1 MKKINNKDNN
11 ETITV
16 KVFGNAIAENI
27 GIWDYS
33 NTKKYSNWIGRMT
46 DKDGK
51 VEYFKKS
58 YDEDLY
64 FYFPKN
70 LKAGDILK
78 AGCTMIYKKRSE
90 SAYYAVIEVT
100 EDSITLL
107 KETTYL
113 KATKAYNEYI
123 EKMAAEEE
131 EEEYSTNGAIDTVKF
146 SVNNSTIK
154 NTEDYYNILEVMVG
168 KNKWKSLNKKND
180 AYDITG
186 ISVGD
191 ILREGGIDSKGKTW
205 ITNYYIVKRIENN
218 TIVMVEGSSVKDINR
233 TIELYGLDKLAEL
246 NNNND
251 NNNESDKNKT
261 TMKKK
266 EYIKQLDNNYLERVS
281 IELSEKNN
289 IDIELFDDGMDDS
302 MICVR
307 IESYFGY
314 ITVNENYDSLSNDDY
329 LTLGIMINADAD
341 DDEEEMKHIWQL
353 SALAE
358 EENNLYYW
366 TSIEEAAE
374 AMIDIIRRN
383 S

>member
-1 MKKINNKDNN
+1 MRMINNN

-16 KVFGNAIAENI
+16 KVFNNAIAENI

-51 VEYFKKS
+51 VDYFKKS

-64 FYFPKN
+64 FYLPKN

-107 KETTYL
+107 CETTYL
-113 KATKAYNEYI
+113 KATKAYNEHI
-123 EKMAAEEE
+123 E
-131 EEEYSTNGAIDTVKF
+131 SDR
-146 SVNNSTIK
+146 
-154 NTEDYYNILEVMVG
+154 
-168 KNKWKSLNKKND
+168 LN
-180 AYDITG
+180 
-186 ISVGD
+186 
-191 ILREGGIDSKGKTW
+191 
-205 ITNYYIVKRIENN
+205 
-218 TIVMVEGSSVKDINR
+218 
-233 TIELYGLDKLAEL
+233 KLAEL
-246 NNNND
+246 NNKGND
-251 NNNESDKNKT
+251 NNNESPKNKT

-266 EYIKQLDNNYLERVS
+266 EYIKQLDNNHLERVS

-289 IDIELFDDGMDDS
+289 IDIELFDDGLDDS

-329 LTLGIMINADAD
+329 LTLGIMLNADAD
-341 DDEEEMKHIWQL
+341 DNEEEMKHIWQL

-358 EENNLYYW
+358 EENNQYYW
-366 TSIEEAAE
+366 TTIEEAAE
-374 AMIDIIRRN
+374 AMIDIIKKN

>member
-1 MKKINNKDNN
+1 MKKTTNNN

-123 EKMAAEEE
+123 ENMAEEE
-131 EEEYSTNGAIDTVKF
+131 EYTTNGATDTVKF
-146 SVNNSTIK
+146 DVRNYTIK
-154 NTEDYYNILEVMVG
+154 NTEDYYNILELMVG

-205 ITNYYIVKRIENN
+205 ITNYYIVTRIENN
-218 TIVMVEGSSVKDINR
+218 TIVMVEGSSVKALNR

-251 NNNESDKNKT
+251 NNNESDKNNT
-261 TMKKK
+261 TMRKK
-266 EYIKQLDNNYLERVS
+266 EYIKQLDNKNLER
-281 IELSEKNN
+281 IAKELSEKNN
-289 IDIELFDDGMDDS
+289 IDIELFDDGMDDF

-307 IESYFGY
+307 IKSYFGY

-366 TSIEEAAE
+366 TTIEEAAE
-374 AMIDIIRRN
+374 AMIDIIKRN

>member
-1 MKKINNKDNN
+1 MKKTTNNN

-16 KVFGNAIAENI
+16 KVFSNAIAENI

-51 VEYFKKS
+51 TEYFKKS

-64 FYFPKN
+64 FYLPKDI
-70 LKAGDILK
+70 KAGDILK

-113 KATKAYNEYI
+113 KATKAYNDYVEN
-123 EKMAAEEE
+123 MAEDNE
-131 EEEYSTNGAIDTVKF
+131 EEEYATDGANDTVKF
-146 SVNNSTIK
+146 SVNNNTIK
-154 NTEDYYNILEVMVG
+154 NTEDYYNILEVMIG

-205 ITNYYIVKRIENN
+205 ITNYYIVTRIENN

-246 NNNND
+246 NND
-251 NNNESDKNKT
+251 NNNESDKNNT
-261 TMKKK
+261 TMRKK
-266 EYIKQLDNNYLERVS
+266 EYIKQLDNKNLERVAK
-281 IELSEKNN
+281 ELSEKNN

-307 IESYFGY
+307 IKSYFGY
-314 ITVNENYDSLSNDDY
+314 ITVNEDYNSLSNDDY

-366 TSIEEAAE
+366 TTIEEAAE
-374 AMIDIIRRN
+374 AMIDIIKKN

>member
-1 MKKINNKDNN
+1 MKKTTNNN

-90 SAYYAVIEVT
+90 SAYYAIIEVT

-146 SVNNSTIK
+146 SVNNSTVK

-205 ITNYYIVKRIENN
+205 ITNYYIVTRIENN
-218 TIVMVEGSSVKDINR
+218 TIVMVEGSSVKDLDR

-266 EYIKQLDNNYLERVS
+266 EYIKQLDNDYLERVAK
-281 IELSEKNN
+281 ELSEKNN

-314 ITVNENYDSLSNDDY
+314 ITVNEDYPLLSNDDY

-374 AMIDIIRRN
+374 AMIDIIKKN

>member
-1 MKKINNKDNN
+1 MKKTTNNN

-64 FYFPKN
+64 FYLPKDIQ
-70 LKAGDILK
+70 AGDILK
-78 AGCTMIYKKRSE
+78 VGCTMIYKKRSE

-131 EEEYSTNGAIDTVKF
+131 EEEYTTDGAIDAVKF
-146 SVNNSTIK
+146 SVNNNTIK
-154 NTEDYYNILEVMVG
+154 NTEDYCNILEVMIG
-168 KNKWKSLNKKND
+168 KNKWQPLNKKND

-205 ITNYYIVKRIENN
+205 ITNYYIVTSIENN
-218 TIVMVEGSSVKDINR
+218 TIVMVEGSSVKALDR

-251 NNNESDKNKT
+251 NNNESDKNNT
-261 TMKKK
+261 TMRKK
-266 EYIKQLDNNYLERVS
+266 EYIKQLDNKNLERVS
-281 IELSEKNN
+281 KELSEKNN

-307 IESYFGY
+307 IKSYFGY
-314 ITVNENYDSLSNDDY
+314 ITVNEDYNSLSNDDY
-329 LTLGIMINADAD
+329 LTLGIMLNVDAD

-358 EENNLYYW
+358 EENNQYYW
-366 TSIEEAAE
+366 TTIEEAAE
-374 AMIDIIRRN
+374 AMIDIIKKN

>member
-1 MKKINNKDNN
+1 MKKTTNNN

-64 FYFPKN
+64 FYLPKN
-70 LKAGDILK
+70 IKAGDILK

-113 KATKAYNEYI
+113 KATKAYNEYV
-123 EKMAAEEE
+123 ENMAAEEE
-131 EEEYSTNGAIDTVKF
+131 EEEYTTNGVNDTVKF
-146 SVNNSTIK
+146 SVNNNTIK
-154 NTEDYYNILEVMVG
+154 NTEDFYNILEIMIG
-168 KNKWKSLNKKND
+168 RNKWKSLNKKND
-180 AYDITG
+180 AYELTG

-191 ILREGGIDSKGKTW
+191 ILREDGIDSNGKTW
-205 ITNYYIVKRIENN
+205 ITNYYIVTRIENN
-218 TIVMVEGSSVKDINR
+218 TIVMVEGSSVKDLNR

-251 NNNESDKNKT
+251 NNNESDKNNT
-261 TMKKK
+261 TMRKK

-341 DDEEEMKHIWQL
+341 EDEEEMKHIWQL

-358 EENNLYYW
+358 EENNQYYW
-366 TSIEEAAE
+366 TTIEEAAE
-374 AMIDIIRRN
+374 AMIDIIKRN

>member
-1 MKKINNKDNN
+1 MKKTTNNNN

-16 KVFGNAIAENI
+16 KVFSNAIAENI

-64 FYFPKN
+64 FYLPKDI
-70 LKAGDILK
+70 KAGDILK
-78 AGCTMIYKKRSE
+78 AGCTMVYKKRSE

-107 KETTYL
+107 EETTYL
-113 KATKAYNEYI
+113 KATKAYNDYVEN
-123 EKMAAEEE
+123 MAAEEE
-131 EEEYSTNGAIDTVKF
+131 EEEYATDGANDTVVF
-146 SVNNSTIK
+146 SINNNTIK
-154 NTEDYYNILEVMVG
+154 NTEDYYNILEVMIG
-168 KNKWKSLNKKND
+168 KNRWQPLNKKND

-205 ITNYYIVKRIENN
+205 ITNYYIVTRIENN
-218 TIVMVEGSSVKDINR
+218 TIVMVEGSSVKDLNR

-246 NNNND
+246 NNHND

-261 TMKKK
+261 TMRKK
-266 EYIKQLDNNYLERVS
+266 EYIKQLDNNYLER
-281 IELSEKNN
+281 IAKELSEKNN

-307 IESYFGY
+307 IKSYFGY
-314 ITVNENYDSLSNDDY
+314 ITVNEDYNTLSNDDY

-358 EENNLYYW
+358 EDNNLYYW
-366 TSIEEAAE
+366 TTIEEAAE
-374 AMIDIIRRN
+374 AMIDIIKKN

>member
-1 MKKINNKDNN
+1 MRKINNN

-16 KVFGNAIAENI
+16 KVFNNAIAENI

-33 NTKKYSNWIGRMT
+33 NTKKYSNWMGRMT

-51 VEYFKKS
+51 AEYFKKS

-64 FYFPKN
+64 FYLPKDI
-70 LKAGDILK
+70 KAGDILK

-107 KETTYL
+107 EETTYL

-131 EEEYSTNGAIDTVKF
+131 YSTNGAIDTVEF
-146 SVNNSTIK
+146 SVNNNTIK
-154 NTEDYYNILEVMVG
+154 NTENYYSIFEIEVG
-168 KNKWKSLNKKND
+168 RNKWQSLNRKDN

-186 ISVGD
+186 VSVGD
-191 ILREGGIDSKGKTW
+191 ILREGGEDSKGKTW
-205 ITNYYIVKRIENN
+205 IVAYYLVIKVENDMIE
-218 TIVMVEGSSVKDINR
+218 VVEAPSVKALNK
-233 TIELYGLDKLAEL
+233 TIELYGLAKLADFNN

-251 NNNESDKNKT
+251 NNNESDKNNT

-266 EYIKQLDNNYLERVS
+266 EYIKQLDNDYLERVS

-341 DDEEEMKHIWQL
+341 DDEEEMNHIWQL
-353 SALAE
+353 SALAA
-358 EENNLYYW
+358 EENNQYYW
-366 TSIEEAAE
+366 TTIEDAAE
-374 AMIDIIRRN
+374 AMIDIIKKNR
-383 S
+383 

>member
-1 MKKINNKDNN
+1 MKKTTNNN

-16 KVFGNAIAENI
+16 KVFSNAIAENI

-64 FYFPKN
+64 FYLPKDI
-70 LKAGDILK
+70 KAGDILK

-107 KETTYL
+107 EETTYL
-113 KATKAYNEYI
+113 KATKAYNDYVEN
-123 EKMAAEEE
+123 MAAEEE
-131 EEEYSTNGAIDTVKF
+131 EEEYATDGANDTVVF
-146 SVNNSTIK
+146 SINNNTIK
-154 NTEDYYNILEVMVG
+154 NTEDYYNILEVMIG
-168 KNKWKSLNKKND
+168 KNRWQPLNKKND

-205 ITNYYIVKRIENN
+205 ITNYYIVTRIENN
-218 TIVMVEGSSVKDINR
+218 TIVMVEGSSVKDLNR

-261 TMKKK
+261 TMRKK
-266 EYIKQLDNNYLERVS
+266 EYIKQLDNNYLER
-281 IELSEKNN
+281 IAKELSEKNN

-307 IESYFGY
+307 IKSYFGY
-314 ITVNENYDSLSNDDY
+314 ITVNEDYNTLSNDDY
-329 LTLGIMINADAD
+329 LTLGIMLNADAD

-366 TSIEEAAE
+366 TTIEEAAE
-374 AMIDIIRRN
+374 AMIDIIKKN

>member
-1 MKKINNKDNN
+1 MKKTTNNN

-113 KATKAYNEYI
+113 KATKAYNDYI

-131 EEEYSTNGAIDTVKF
+131 EEEYPTNGAIDTVKF
-146 SVNNSTIK
+146 SVNNNVIK
-154 NTEDYYNILEVMVG
+154 NTEDY
-168 KNKWKSLNKKND
+168 
-180 AYDITG
+180 
-186 ISVGD
+186 
-191 ILREGGIDSKGKTW
+191 
-205 ITNYYIVKRIENN
+205 
-218 TIVMVEGSSVKDINR
+218 
-233 TIELYGLDKLAEL
+233 
-246 NNNND
+246 
-251 NNNESDKNKT
+251 SDKNNT

-266 EYIKQLDNNYLERVS
+266 EYIKQLDNKNLERVAK
-281 IELSEKNN
+281 ELSEKNN

-307 IESYFGY
+307 IKSYFGY

-374 AMIDIIRRN
+374 AMIDIIKKN

>member
-1 MKKINNKDNN
+1 MKKTTNNNN

-16 KVFGNAIAENI
+16 KVFSNAIAENI

-64 FYFPKN
+64 FYLPKDI
-70 LKAGDILK
+70 KAGDILK
-78 AGCTMIYKKRSE
+78 AGCTMVYKKRSE

-107 KETTYL
+107 EETTYL
-113 KATKAYNEYI
+113 KATKAYNDYVEN
-123 EKMAAEEE
+123 MAAEEE
-131 EEEYSTNGAIDTVKF
+131 EEEYATDGANDTVVF
-146 SVNNSTIK
+146 SINNNTIK
-154 NTEDYYNILEVMVG
+154 NTEDYYNILEVMIG
-168 KNKWKSLNKKND
+168 KNRWQPLNKKND

-205 ITNYYIVKRIENN
+205 ITNYYIVTRIENN
-218 TIVMVEGSSVKDINR
+218 TIVMVEGSSVKDLNR

-246 NNNND
+246 NNHND

-266 EYIKQLDNNYLERVS
+266 EYIKQLDNNYLER
-281 IELSEKNN
+281 IAKELSEKNN

-307 IESYFGY
+307 IKSYFGY
-314 ITVNENYDSLSNDDY
+314 ITVNEDYNTLSNDDY

-358 EENNLYYW
+358 EDNNLYYW
-366 TSIEEAAE
+366 TTIEEAAE
-374 AMIDIIRRN
+374 AMIDIIKKN

>member
-1 MKKINNKDNN
+1 MKKTTNNN

-27 GIWDYS
+27 GIWDYA

-64 FYFPKN
+64 FYLPKN
-70 LKAGDILK
+70 IKAGDILK

-107 KETTYL
+107 EETTYL

-131 EEEYSTNGAIDTVKF
+131 EEEYTTNGVNDTVKF
-146 SVNNSTIK
+146 SVNNNTIK
-154 NTEDYYNILEVMVG
+154 NTEDYYNILEIMIG

-180 AYDITG
+180 AYDTTG

-205 ITNYYIVKRIENN
+205 ITNYYIVTRIENN
-218 TIVMVEGSSVKDINR
+218 TIVMVEGSSVKDLNR

-341 DDEEEMKHIWQL
+341 EDEEEMKHIWQL

-366 TSIEEAAE
+366 TTIEEAAE
-374 AMIDIIRRN
+374 AMIDIIKKN

>member
-1 MKKINNKDNN
+1 MKKTTNNN

-16 KVFGNAIAENI
+16 KVFSNAIAENI

-64 FYFPKN
+64 FYLPKDI
-70 LKAGDILK
+70 KAGDILK
-78 AGCTMIYKKRSE
+78 AGCTMVYKKRSE

-107 KETTYL
+107 EETTYL
-113 KATKAYNEYI
+113 KATKAYNDYVEN
-123 EKMAAEEE
+123 MAAEEE
-131 EEEYSTNGAIDTVKF
+131 EEEYATDGANDTVVF
-146 SVNNSTIK
+146 SINNNTIK
-154 NTEDYYNILEVMVG
+154 NTEDYYNILEVMIG
-168 KNKWKSLNKKND
+168 KNRWQPLNKKND

-205 ITNYYIVKRIENN
+205 ITNYYIVTRIENN
-218 TIVMVEGSSVKDINR
+218 TIVMVEGSSVKDLNR

-261 TMKKK
+261 TMRKK
-266 EYIKQLDNNYLERVS
+266 EYIKQLDNNYLER
-281 IELSEKNN
+281 IAKELSEKNN

-307 IESYFGY
+307 IKSYFGY
-314 ITVNENYDSLSNDDY
+314 ITVNEDYNTLSNDDY

-366 TSIEEAAE
+366 TTIEEAAE
-374 AMIDIIRRN
+374 AMIDIIKKN

>member
-1 MKKINNKDNN
+1 MKKTTNNNN

-16 KVFGNAIAENI
+16 KVFSNAIAENI

-64 FYFPKN
+64 FYLPKDI
-70 LKAGDILK
+70 KAGDILK
-78 AGCTMIYKKRSE
+78 AGCTMVYKKRSE

-107 KETTYL
+107 EETTYL
-113 KATKAYNEYI
+113 KATKAYNDYVEN
-123 EKMAAEEE
+123 MAAEEE
-131 EEEYSTNGAIDTVKF
+131 EEEYATDGANDTVVF
-146 SVNNSTIK
+146 SINNNTIK
-154 NTEDYYNILEVMVG
+154 NTEDYYNILEVMIG
-168 KNKWKSLNKKND
+168 KNRWQPLNKKND

-205 ITNYYIVKRIENN
+205 ITNYYIVTRIENN
-218 TIVMVEGSSVKDINR
+218 TIVMVEGSSVKDLNR

-246 NNNND
+246 NNHND

-266 EYIKQLDNNYLERVS
+266 EYIKQLDNNHLERIS
-281 IELSEKNN
+281 KELSEKNN

-307 IESYFGY
+307 IKSYFGY
-314 ITVNENYDSLSNDDY
+314 ITVNEDYNTLSNDDY

-358 EENNLYYW
+358 EDNNLYYW
-366 TSIEEAAE
+366 TTIEEAAE
-374 AMIDIIRRN
+374 AMIDIIKKN

>member
-1 MKKINNKDNN
+1 MRKINNN

-16 KVFGNAIAENI
+16 KVFNNAIAENI

-64 FYFPKN
+64 FYLPKDI
-70 LKAGDILK
+70 KAGDILK
-78 AGCTMIYKKRSE
+78 AGCTMVYKKRSE

-107 KETTYL
+107 EETTYL
-113 KATKAYNEYI
+113 KATKAYNEYV
-123 EKMAAEEE
+123 EKMAA

-146 SVNNSTIK
+146 SVNNNTIK
-154 NTEDYYNILEVMVG
+154 NTEDYYNIFEIEVG
-168 KNKWKSLNKKND
+168 RNRWQTLNKKND
-180 AYDITG
+180 AYEITG

-191 ILREGGIDSKGKTW
+191 ILREGGEDSNGKTW
-205 ITNYYIVKRIENN
+205 IVAYYLVIKVENDMIE
-218 TIVMVEGSSVKDINR
+218 VVEAPSVRALNKI
-233 TIELYGLDKLAEL
+233 IELYGLDKLAEL

-251 NNNESDKNKT
+251 NNNESDKNNT

-266 EYIKQLDNNYLERVS
+266 EYIKQLDNDYLERVS

-289 IDIELFDDGMDDS
+289 IDIELFDDGMDNS

-314 ITVNENYDSLSNDDY
+314 ITVNENYESLSNDDY
-329 LTLGIMINADAD
+329 LTLGIMLNADAD
-341 DDEEEMKHIWQL
+341 DDEEEMNHIWQL
-353 SALAE
+353 SALAA
-358 EENNLYYW
+358 EENNQYYW
-366 TSIEEAAE
+366 TTIEDAAE
-374 AMIDIIRRN
+374 AMIDIIKKN

>member
-1 MKKINNKDNN
+1 MKKTTNNNN

-16 KVFGNAIAENI
+16 KVFSNAIAENI

-64 FYFPKN
+64 FYLPKDI
-70 LKAGDILK
+70 KAGDILK
-78 AGCTMIYKKRSE
+78 AGCTMVYKKRSE

-107 KETTYL
+107 EETTYL
-113 KATKAYNEYI
+113 KATKAYNDYVEN
-123 EKMAAEEE
+123 MAAEEE
-131 EEEYSTNGAIDTVKF
+131 EEEYATDGANDTVVF
-146 SVNNSTIK
+146 SINNNTIK
-154 NTEDYYNILEVMVG
+154 NTEDYYNILEVMIG
-168 KNKWKSLNKKND
+168 KNRWQPLNKKND

-205 ITNYYIVKRIENN
+205 ITNYYIVTRIENN
-218 TIVMVEGSSVKDINR
+218 TIVMVEGSSVKDLNR

-266 EYIKQLDNNYLERVS
+266 EYIKQLDNNYLER
-281 IELSEKNN
+281 IAKELSEKNN

-307 IESYFGY
+307 IKSYFGY
-314 ITVNENYDSLSNDDY
+314 ITVNEDYNTLSNDDY

-358 EENNLYYW
+358 EDNNLYYW
-366 TSIEEAAE
+366 TTIEEAAE
-374 AMIDIIRRN
+374 AMIDIIKKN

>member
-1 MKKINNKDNN
+1 MKKTTNNNN

-16 KVFGNAIAENI
+16 KVFSNAITENI

-64 FYFPKN
+64 FYLPKDI
-70 LKAGDILK
+70 KAGDILK

-107 KETTYL
+107 EETTYL
-113 KATKAYNEYI
+113 KATKAYNDYVEN
-123 EKMAAEEE
+123 MAAEEE
-131 EEEYSTNGAIDTVKF
+131 EEEYATDGANDTVVF
-146 SVNNSTIK
+146 SINNNTIK
-154 NTEDYYNILEVMVG
+154 NTEDYYNILEVMIG
-168 KNKWKSLNKKND
+168 KNRWQPLNKKND

-205 ITNYYIVKRIENN
+205 ITNYYIVTRIENN
-218 TIVMVEGSSVKDINR
+218 TIVMVEGSSVKDLNR

-261 TMKKK
+261 TMRKK
-266 EYIKQLDNNYLERVS
+266 EYIKQLDNNYLER
-281 IELSEKNN
+281 IAKELSEKNN

-307 IESYFGY
+307 IKSYFGY
-314 ITVNENYDSLSNDDY
+314 ITVNEDYNTLSNDDY

-366 TSIEEAAE
+366 TTIEEAAE
-374 AMIDIIRRN
+374 AMIDIIKKN

>member
-1 MKKINNKDNN
+1 MKKTTNNN

-16 KVFGNAIAENI
+16 KVFSNAIAENI

-64 FYFPKN
+64 FYLPKDI
-70 LKAGDILK
+70 KAGDILK
-78 AGCTMIYKKRSE
+78 AGCTMVYKKRSE

-107 KETTYL
+107 EETTYL
-113 KATKAYNEYI
+113 KATKAYNDYVEN
-123 EKMAAEEE
+123 MAAEEE
-131 EEEYSTNGAIDTVKF
+131 EEEYATDGANDTVVF
-146 SVNNSTIK
+146 SINNNTIK
-154 NTEDYYNILEVMVG
+154 NTEDYYNILEVMIG
-168 KNKWKSLNKKND
+168 KNRWQPLNKKND

-205 ITNYYIVKRIENN
+205 ITNYYIVTRIENN
-218 TIVMVEGSSVKDINR
+218 TIVMVEGSSVKDLNR

-266 EYIKQLDNNYLERVS
+266 EYIKQLDNNYLER
-281 IELSEKNN
+281 IAKELSEKNN

-307 IESYFGY
+307 IKSYFGY
-314 ITVNENYDSLSNDDY
+314 ITVNEDYNSLSNDDY

-366 TSIEEAAE
+366 TTIEEAAE

>member
-1 MKKINNKDNN
+1 MKKTTNNNN

-16 KVFGNAIAENI
+16 KVFSNAIAENI

-64 FYFPKN
+64 FYLPKDI
-70 LKAGDILK
+70 KAGDILK
-78 AGCTMIYKKRSE
+78 AGCTMVYKKRSE

-107 KETTYL
+107 EETTYL
-113 KATKAYNEYI
+113 KATKAYNDYVEN
-123 EKMAAEEE
+123 MAAEEE
-131 EEEYSTNGAIDTVKF
+131 EEEYATDGANDTVVF
-146 SVNNSTIK
+146 SINNNTIK
-154 NTEDYYNILEVMVG
+154 NTEDYYNILEVMIG
-168 KNKWKSLNKKND
+168 KNRWQPLNKKND

-205 ITNYYIVKRIENN
+205 ITNYYIVTRIENN
-218 TIVMVEGSSVKDINR
+218 TIVMVEGSSVKDLNR

-246 NNNND
+246 NNHND

-261 TMKKK
+261 TMRKK
-266 EYIKQLDNNYLERVS
+266 EYIKQLDNNYLER
-281 IELSEKNN
+281 IAKELSEKNN

-307 IESYFGY
+307 IKSYFGY
-314 ITVNENYDSLSNDDY
+314 ITVNEDYNTLSNDDY

-366 TSIEEAAE
+366 TTIEEAAE

>member
-1 MKKINNKDNN
+1 MKKTTNNN

-16 KVFGNAIAENI
+16 KVFNNAIAENI

-46 DKDGK
+46 DKDGI
-51 VEYFKKS
+51 EYFKKS

-64 FYFPKN
+64 FYLPKDI
-70 LKAGDILK
+70 KAGDILK

-100 EDSITLL
+100 ENSITLL

-113 KATKAYNEYI
+113 KATKAYNEYV
-123 EKMAAEEE
+123 EKMEAENE
-131 EEEYSTNGAIDTVKF
+131 EEEYSTNGVIDTVKF

-205 ITNYYIVKRIENN
+205 ITNYYIVTRIENN
-218 TIVMVEGSSVKDINR
+218 TIEVVEASSVNALNR

-266 EYIKQLDNNYLERVS
+266 EYIKQLDNKNLERVAK
-281 IELSEKNN
+281 ELSEKNN

-307 IESYFGY
+307 IKSYFGY

-358 EENNLYYW
+358 EENNQYYW
-366 TSIEEAAE
+366 TTIEEATE